1 MRHTPPDLTKS
12 HVLQIEKL
20 RHGYESQILSL
31 RKQLEQEEARLRS
44 RHSDEL
50 RRFEQKQP
58 NEGL

>member
-1 MRHTPPDLTKS
+1 MRHTLEDLTKS

-20 RHGYESQILSL
+20 RNRYESQILSM

-50 RRFEQKQP
+50 RQVEQKQP
-58 NEGL
+58 NKIS

>member
-1 MRHTPPDLTKS
+1 MRHTLEDLTKS

-20 RHGYESQILSL
+20 RHRYESQILSL

-50 RRFEQKQP
+50 RQVEQK
-58 NEGL
+58 